1 MLSFTCCF
9 LLSTNLS
16 PSLCPFSPFVHL
28 VHYVVLICCYS
39 FLSFSLPL
47 SCTSLCCPYLY
58 FSLFFPVLSFYL
70 LINLP
75 SLIFVSF
82 LFFSLF
88 LCCIL
93 FISLCCPYLLCLFS
107 PFFLYINLHCPCLIL
122 SLSSQKV
129 HYHHCALYL
138 CTYYFQHHLCI
149 MTCYVICVSLC
160 NFLPCIFAF
169 TYTYLCRKEDQQT
182 SIRKKVIMKKIHI
195 YPLNTPA
202 GME

>member
-1 MLSFTCCF
+1 MLSFHLAIIHFYIFFLYNVVHFSLLFFILFSYIRLSLFVFNLLFILPLSCTQLFQLCCPLLVVSFYLPIF
-9 LLSTNLS
+9 L
-16 PSLCPFSPFVHL
+16 PPFVHL

-58 FSLFFPVLSFYL
+58 FSLFFPVLSFHL

-107 PFFLYINLHCPCLIL
+107 PFFLYINLRCPCFIL

-129 HYHHCALYL
+129 HYHYISVHIIFNIIFVLLL
-138 CTYYFQHHLCI
+138 CHMCFS
-149 MTCYVICVSLC
+149 V
-160 NFLPCIFAF
+160 
-169 TYTYLCRKEDQQT
+169 
-182 SIRKKVIMKKIHI
+182 
-195 YPLNTPA
+195 
-202 GME
+202 

>member
-16 PSLCPFSPFVHL
+16 PSLCPFS
-28 VHYVVLICCYS
+28 
-39 FLSFSLPL
+39 
-47 SCTSLCCPYLY
+47 SLCCPYLLLFISIFLPPFVLY
-58 FSLFFPVLSFYL
+58 IIMLSLFAFFPVLSFYL

-107 PFFLYINLHCPCLIL
+107 PFFLYINLRCPCFIL

-138 CTYYFQHHLCI
+138 CTYYFQHHLCV
-149 MTCYVICVSLC
+149 MTCYVVICVSLC
-160 NFLPCIFAF
+160 NSVFLPCIFAF
-169 TYTYLCRKEDQQT
+169 TYTCLC
-182 SIRKKVIMKKIHI
+182 V
-195 YPLNTPA
+195 LF
-202 GME
+202 